1 MNCLMQP
8 VTEYSMSSKNKST
21 VFLIP
26 SALDDQYSPN
36 QLAAGGVAQI
46 AHLNHFA
53 VENLRHARRYLRK
66 LLPDLVIDNC
76 TFYEMG
82 KHADDQQLLKALA
95 ALNSGNDL
103 GVISEAG
110 LPGVADP
117 GNKIVARAHQYKHRV
132 KPLIGPGS
140 VFLAL
145 MASGFN
151 GQEFTFHGYLPREG
165 KDRTKTVRHLEQTL
179 HRTGYTQIFM
189 ETPFRNNQLLEDLL
203 QVCNPETGLCIASS
217 LTTDEEKIVTRPVS
231 EWKKAQTNLHKK
243 PAMFLLGRL

>member
-1 MNCLMQP
+1 MK
-8 VTEYSMSSKNKST
+8 SKNKST
-21 VFLIP
+21 LFLIP
-26 SALDDQYSPN
+26 AALDDQYSPD
-36 QLAAGGVAQI
+36 QLAAGAIGTI
-46 AHLNHFA
+46 AHLNHFV
-53 VENLRHARRYLRK
+53 VENIRHARRYLRK
-66 LLPDLVIDNC
+66 LMPELVIDEC

-82 KHADDQQLLKALA
+82 KHAGPQQLEKALGM
-95 ALNSGNDL
+95 LNSGTDV

-117 GNKIVARAHQYKHRV
+117 GNNIVALAHQSKHRV

-165 KDRTKTVRHLEQTL
+165 KDRTKTIRHIEQTL

-217 LTTDEEKIVTRPVS
+217 LTSDEEKVVTRPVG
-231 EWKKAQTNLHKK
+231 EWKKSPPNLHKK
-243 PAMFLLGRL
+243 PVIFVLGKV